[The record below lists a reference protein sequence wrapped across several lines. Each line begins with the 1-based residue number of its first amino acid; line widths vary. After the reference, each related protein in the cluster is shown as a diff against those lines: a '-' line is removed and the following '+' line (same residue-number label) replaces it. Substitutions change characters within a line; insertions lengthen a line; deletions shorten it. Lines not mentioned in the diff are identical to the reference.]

1 MLYSDSN
8 KNTGQRS
15 CRDTLVSELLVCYG
29 LVPGSRL
36 SSKPCAGYNRNQ
48 DGGVLL
54 CVGVQQ

>member
-8 KNTGQRS
+8 NTGQRS

-29 LVPGSRL
+29 LV
-36 SSKPCAGYNRNQ
+36 AGYNRNQ